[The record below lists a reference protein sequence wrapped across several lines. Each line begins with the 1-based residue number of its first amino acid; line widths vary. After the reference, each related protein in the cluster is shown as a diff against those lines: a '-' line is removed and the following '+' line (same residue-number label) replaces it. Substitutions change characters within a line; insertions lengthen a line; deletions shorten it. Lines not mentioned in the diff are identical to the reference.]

1 VTDKEVT
8 AYVEGMLTERP
19 AKPFQASVEEAE
31 ILRAVIALRAGHASG
46 VSADP
51 WFVEN
56 LHRELAA
63 IGTDHSRPIGRSD
76 HPPVKLEYF
85 GRPDATR
92 SGRPRTGRPWWAPIG
107 KAAAAAV
114 VVAAS
119 VTAAFTLGQRS
130 PAPVAQPPPNA
141 ASVWSAALLASDGR
155 PLGRAYAYNGNP
167 AWVFMDVRD
176 SGLTGSYVCE
186 LHLTNGT
193 TAPAG
198 LVTVY
203 NGTGDWAHTVR
214 VEAGQVR
221 QATLVTPSGV
231 AVASATFS

>member
-1 VTDKEVT
+1 VTDKDVAAHVEALLT
-8 AYVEGMLTERP
+8 AR
-19 AKPFQASVEEAE
+19 AARPFQAAAEEADV
-31 ILRAVIALRAGHASG
+31 LRAAIALRAGHASG
-46 VSADP
+46 VAPDP

-63 IGTDHSRPIGRSD
+63 AAREPRLSRERSE
-76 HPPVKLEYF
+76 PRPSRLLSL

-92 SGRPRTGRPWWAPIG
+92 SGRPRPGRPWWAPLG

-114 VVAAS
+114 IVASSVAAG
-119 VTAAFTLGQRS
+119 VAVGHGS
-130 PAPVAQPPPNA
+130 PVPVASAPA
-141 ASVWSAALLASDGR
+141 AVSVRSAALLASDGR
-155 PLGRAYAYNGNP
+155 PLGRAYAYSGSP
-167 AWVFMDVRD
+167 SWVFMDVRD
-176 SGLTGSYVCE
+176 SGLTGGYVCE

-193 TAPAG
+193 TTPAG
-198 LVTVY
+198 MVTVY

-231 AVASATFS
+231 AVASATFT